1 MASKKETRNMA
12 TAAGPS
18 DSEILDDLNQ
28 MEKAETEAGKKAKAA
43 KDLAELQSLEV
54 VNASSEKVKVIT
66 LPAGMTE
73 QKAIRVLHE
82 KLKEKESDVA
92 IHELIDAWPMD
103 GAVAFQAVLKEVY
116 NWPKMIPTPGF
127 FGPNPPVQLGVRINA
142 AGDTVQ
148 TSWGRVA
155 LPNVD
160 GYLETGFAEHN
171 GEWKFK
177 IGGVVKRKHEKDI
190 SNLAKLVREYVAKNS
205 IYKNKAVKID
215 FRDNDGERKSF
226 NPADSPEFI
235 AIDES
240 KLDDVVYPREI
251 EDVVNMTLFY
261 PVIYKDA
268 ARVMGTPLKRGT
280 LLEGPY
286 GTGKTLTAYQLAA
299 HGLKHGWTF
308 IYLMDVRDLDLAM
321 KFASHYS
328 PAIVFA
334 EDIDQ
339 VAKMGM
345 RDKAEVNRLT
355 NVLDG
360 IDSKGK
366 EISVVFT
373 TNFKN
378 AIDPV
383 FIRPGRIDSVVTLT
397 PPDRE
402 AAVRLT
408 RKYGRT
414 KLGAS
419 ILDANLTD
427 DEIGDALEPLVQLSA
442 NAAFIR
448 EAVERAKL
456 ASLPEFAKTQVLA
469 LTKDDLFVA
478 AKSMI
483 PHLELH
489 RAQMGDGT
497 ESDASMGLGSIL
509 SAFMNPSFIKKMQR
523 DMRKRQPSGP
533 VG

>member
-1 MASKKETRNMA
+1 MASKKNNMA
-12 TAAGPS
+12 EDTS
-18 DSEILDDLNQ
+18 VLEDLER
-28 MEKAETEAGKKAKAA
+28 MEKAETAATKKEKAA
-43 KDLAELQSLEV
+43 RELAELQSLEV
-54 VNASSEKVKVIT
+54 SNAASDKVKVIT
-66 LPAGMTE
+66 LPKGMDE
-73 QKAIRVLHE
+73 AKAIRVLHE
-82 KLKEKESDVA
+82 KLKEKESEVA
-92 IHELIDAWPMD
+92 IHELVDAWPMD
-103 GAVAFQAVLKEVY
+103 GAVAFQAVLKERY
-116 NWPKMIPTPGF
+116 GWPKMVPTPGF
-127 FGPNPPVQLGVRINA
+127 FGPKPPYQIGVRIDAEGN
-142 AGDTVQ
+142 TVQ
-148 TSWGRVA
+148 TSWGRLE

-177 IGGVVKRKHEKDI
+177 IGGVVKRKHEKEVAI
-190 SNLAKLVREYVAKNS
+190 LAKLVREYVANKS
-205 IYKNKAVKID
+205 IYKGKAVKID
-215 FRDNDGERKSF
+215 FRDQDGERKEF

-235 AIDES
+235 AIDPA

-251 EDVVNMTLFY
+251 EGVVNMTLFY

-268 ARVMGTPLKRGT
+268 ARAMGTPLKRGT

-299 HGLKHGWTF
+299 HGMQHGWTF
-308 IYLMDVRDLDLAM
+308 VYLMDVRDLDLAM
-321 KFASHYS
+321 KFASHYA

-339 VAKMGM
+339 VARMGM

-383 FIRPGRIDSVVTLT
+383 FIRPGRIDSVVSLQ
-397 PPDRE
+397 PPDTD
-402 AAVRLT
+402 AAIRLT
-408 RKYGRT
+408 KKYGRT
-414 KLGAS
+414 KDGKS
-419 ILDANLTD
+419 ILHVDLTD
-427 DEIGDALEPLVQLSA
+427 TEIGEAMQPLVEMHA

-456 ASLPEFAKTQVLA
+456 ASLPTFAKTGELA
-469 LTKDDLFVA
+469 LTKDDLAVA
-478 AKSMI
+478 ARSMI

-489 RAQMGDGT
+489 RTQMGDGGGGM
-497 ESDASMGLGSIL
+497 SDEATIAAAMM
-509 SAFMNPSFIKKMQR
+509 SAVMPNPAVLKKM
-523 DMRKRQPSGP
+523 MRQMRRPTGP
-533 VG
+533 TG

>member
-1 MASKKETRNMA
+1 MSSKQA
-12 TAAGPS
+12 VSS
-18 DSEILDDLNQ
+18 DVLEDLDN
-28 MEKAETEAGKKAKAA
+28 MEKQEAQAAKKAKAA
-43 KDLAELQSLEV
+43 EELAAMQATEIT
-54 VNASSEKVKVIT
+54 NAASDKVKTIT
-66 LPAGMTE
+66 LPRGMDE
-73 QKAIRVLHE
+73 AKAIRVLHE
-82 KLKEKESDVA
+82 KLKEKESEVA

-103 GAVAFQAVLKEVY
+103 GAVAFQNVLKDRY
-116 NWPKMIPTPGF
+116 GWPKMVPTPGF
-127 FGPNPPVQLGVRINA
+127 FGPRPPMQIGVRIDA
-142 AGDTVQ
+142 EGTTVQ
-148 TSWGRVA
+148 TSWGRIE

-160 GYLETGFAEHN
+160 GFLETGFAEHN

-177 IGGVVKRKHEKDI
+177 IGGCVKRKHEKEVSEI
-190 SNLAKLVREYVAKNS
+190 ARLTREWVHQKS

-215 FRDNDGERKSF
+215 FRDQDGERKDF

-235 AIDES
+235 AIDPD
-240 KLDDVVYPREI
+240 KLDEVVYTKETAGI
-251 EDVVNMTLFY
+251 VEMTLFN
-261 PVIYKDA
+261 PVRYKDA
-268 ARVMGTPLKRGT
+268 ARKMGTPLKRGT

-299 HGLKHGWTF
+299 IGLPKGWTF

-321 KFASHYS
+321 KFAANYA

-339 VAKMGM
+339 VAKMGS
-345 RDKAEVNRLT
+345 RDQAEVNRLT

-378 AIDPV
+378 SIDPV
-383 FIRPGRIDSVVTLT
+383 FIRPGRIDSVVSLQ
-397 PPDRE
+397 PPDTD
-402 AAVRLT
+402 AAIRLV

-414 KLGAS
+414 QDKTSILAAS
-419 ILDANLTD
+419 ITD
-427 DEIGDALEPLVQLSA
+427 EEIGVSMQPLVEMHA

-456 ASLPEFAKTQVLA
+456 SALPEFDRTGTLA
-469 LTKDDLFVA
+469 LTSEDLSTA

-489 RAQMGDGT
+489 RAQMGDGSGPT
-497 ESDASMGLGSIL
+497 ETSI
-509 SAFMNPSFIKKMQR
+509 AAMMAQAMMPPPAAIKKM
-523 DMRKRQPSGP
+523 MRAMRGRSNAGF
-533 VG
+533 